1 MIRLTKLNKNKLKKK
16 SQIDLLECLLDIFT
30 HHAVKEKKLWKLV
43 THFTFQTFFLNL
55 KIMKLDIKYG
65 EKIDIESNREN
76 NIIHYDQ
83 VKAETFLDKKDL
95 PPLDS
100 FNFNNNSY
108 ANQL

>member
-1 MIRLTKLNKNKLKKK
+1 
-16 SQIDLLECLLDIFT
+16 
-30 HHAVKEKKLWKLV
+30 
-43 THFTFQTFFLNL
+43 
-55 KIMKLDIKYG
+55 MKLDIKYG

>member
-1 MIRLTKLNKNKLKKK
+1 
-16 SQIDLLECLLDIFT
+16 
-30 HHAVKEKKLWKLV
+30 
-43 THFTFQTFFLNL
+43 
-55 KIMKLDIKYG
+55 MKLDIKYG

-108 ANQL
+108 ANQLWLLVPAQNYDAIHAM